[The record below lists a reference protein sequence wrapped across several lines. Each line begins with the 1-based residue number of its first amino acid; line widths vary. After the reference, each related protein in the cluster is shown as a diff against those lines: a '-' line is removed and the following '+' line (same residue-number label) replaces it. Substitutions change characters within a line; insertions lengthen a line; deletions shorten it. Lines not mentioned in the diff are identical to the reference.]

1 MAVKYTTRL
10 EARINQAARIGRIFD
25 LPDAGRKISA
35 DGWTMTH
42 THESDSVR
50 LTVELVAF
58 ISVEEAEKILNST
71 PLEGTE

>member
-1 MAVKYTTRL
+1 MAVKYTTSL
-10 EARINQAARIGRIFD
+10 ENRKNQAARIGRIFD
-25 LPDAGRKISA
+25 LPNAGMKISA

-42 THESDSVR
+42 TPESDSVR

-71 PLEGTE
+71 PWEGTE